1 MIPLFVGGINGIK
14 QRIMKLYGEV
24 KDLFLFFCYGGY
36 RLF

>member
-14 QRIMKLYGEV
+14 QEDYEIVWGSEGSV
-24 KDLFLFFCYGGY
+24 FFFWYGGY